1 MFFSADR
8 TRYNSLCAKY
18 QVKAFPS
25 LIVLSSSGKVLTS
38 TGVQEIYNNSADAIR
53 QWAKGNCFLF
63 SCTSYKEKYV
73 SDGVSCSLS
82 DAQIVSIA
90 TENMGENKIKNEKN
104 RQIVLFCIYFSSNQT
119 CKNSKGIMC
128 SLG

>member
-1 MFFSADR
+1 MLLNLKR
-8 TRYNSLCAKY
+8 
-18 QVKAFPS
+18 
-25 LIVLSSSGKVLTS
+25 
-38 TGVQEIYNNSADAIR
+38 EIT
-53 QWAKGNCFLF
+53 F
-63 SCTSYKEKYV
+63 T
-73 SDGVSCSLS
+73 
-82 DAQIVSIA
+82 